1 MDIKKTNLINIL
13 SIFLLIFTIQQ
24 NLKAANIINNE
35 DISININGI
44 IKTQKIFKTNINKN
58 QDNSL
63 LLEIKGKSKEK
74 ENISTYGRLQ
84 EIINLNKIN
93 KKQNSDYHETKLAY
107 IGIKHKKLG
116 EIKWGKNY
124 SVIYKTLSYTD
135 ISPYFRSKIFKQN
148 SLTGINN
155 NTVTYK
161 KTFKLNNKKK
171 IFKKISFTGQYQGKD
186 FILNKD
192 IHSVKNGWGIGYDL
206 SIYNDIKISSSYA
219 HQNWII
225 NKNNY
230 DDNKSDNIK
239 KDKNYSSAWSTSI
252 KYNSKKLYIAYSYI
266 TGNNLNIIKT
276 IKKVNDYDYIY
287 NKIANTSENINII
300 AKYNFNSGFTP
311 ILGYT
316 QNTAKDFNKEMG
328 FQQNIDIEK
337 YFNIGATFNFNKSL
351 SGYFDYKINQ
361 LPKDNLQT
369 SCKNNNFTLGFIYKF

>member
-1 MDIKKTNLINIL
+1 MDIKKTRLINIL
-13 SIFLLIFTIQQ
+13 SIFLLIFTMQQ
-24 NLKAANIINNE
+24 NLKASNIINNE

-44 IKTQKIFKTNINKN
+44 IKTQKIFKIDTNKN
-58 QDNSL
+58 QENSL
-63 LLEIKGKSKEK
+63 LLEIKAKSKEK
-74 ENISTYGRLQ
+74 ENISTYGKLQ
-84 EIINLNKIN
+84 EIINLNITN
-93 KKQNSDYHETKLAY
+93 KENNSDYHKTKLAY

-116 EIKWGKNY
+116 EIKLGKNY

-161 KTFKLNNKKK
+161 KTFISNNKKK
-171 IFKKISFTGQYQGKD
+171 IFKKITFTGQYQGKN

-192 IHSVKNGWGIGYDL
+192 IHSIKNGWGLGYNL
-206 SIYNDIKISSSYA
+206 SIYDGIKISSSYA

-230 DDNKSDNIK
+230 YNQSSIK

-276 IKKVNDYDYIY
+276 IKKINDDDYIY
-287 NKIANTSENINII
+287 NKTANTSENINII

-316 QNTAKDFNKEMG
+316 QNTAKYFNKEINL
-328 FQQNIDIEK
+328 QQNIDIEK

-361 LPKDNLQT
+361 LPKDNIQT
-369 SCKNNNFTLGFIYKF
+369 DCNNNFTLGFVYKF